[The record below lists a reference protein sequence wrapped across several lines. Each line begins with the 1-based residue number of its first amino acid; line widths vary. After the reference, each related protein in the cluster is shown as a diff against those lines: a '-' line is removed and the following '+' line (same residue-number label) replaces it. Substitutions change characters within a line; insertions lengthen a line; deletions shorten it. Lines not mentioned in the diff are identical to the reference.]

1 MFASIRHHRLKRG
14 SMDELTRRVDGGFA
28 NLISAEPGFVSYEFI
43 DCGDGEIVTVS
54 VFREARQAE
63 SSRELAQRWSAENLQ
78 GFDFARLEVM
88 RGEID
93 VSRASRDMLAPTHAR
108 DGKFASLRHYLL
120 RGSLHDVM
128 RLVDEVLADELQAI
142 DGFDAY
148 HVLDCGG
155 GKLLSISL
163 FRDQAAAEESDDV
176 ALGFVREQL
185 DVFDIE
191 RTEVVGGE
199 VVVSRAMAELLQP
212 THA

>member
-1 MFASIRHHRLKRG
+1 
-14 SMDELTRRVDGGFA
+14 MDELTRRVDDGFA

-54 VFREARQAE
+54 VFSEARQAE
-63 SSRELAQRWSAENLQ
+63 SSRELAQRWSAESLQ

-108 DGKFASLRHYLL
+108 DGKFASLRHYVL
-120 RGSLHDVM
+120 RGDALHDVM
-128 RLVDEVLADELQAI
+128 RLADEVLADEIQAL

-155 GKLLSISL
+155 GKILTISL
-163 FRDQAAAEESDDV
+163 FRDQEAAEQSDDL
-176 ALGFVREQL
+176 ALRFVRERL
-185 DVFDIE
+185 DAYDIE
-191 RTEVVGGE
+191 RTQIVGGE
-199 VVVSRAMAELLQP
+199 VAVSRAMAELLEP

>member
-1 MFASIRHHRLKRG
+1 
-14 SMDELTRRVDGGFA
+14 MDELTRRVDDGFA

-54 VFREARQAE
+54 VFSEARQAE
-63 SSRELAQRWSAENLQ
+63 SSRELAQRWSAESLQ

-108 DGKFASLRHYLL
+108 DGKFASLRHYVL
-120 RGSLHDVM
+120 RGDALHDVM
-128 RLVDEVLADELQAI
+128 RLADEVLADEIQAL

-155 GKLLSISL
+155 GRILTISL
-163 FRDQAAAEESDDV
+163 FRDQEAAEQSDDL
-176 ALGFVREQL
+176 ALRFVRERL
-185 DVFDIE
+185 DAYDIE
-191 RTEVVGGE
+191 RTQIVGGE
-199 VVVSRAMAELLQP
+199 VAVSRAMAELLEP